1 MLRQRIITGLV
12 LAVVFASVI
21 LQNNSLW
28 VSLLFAAVLF
38 AATWEL
44 LALTINP
51 GGLASGLIA
60 TGLVMLFGWSLTVI
74 DSQLLY
80 WQSLAGLAI
89 WLLIAMYLP
98 LYRYSGKW
106 PLSGRVLLL
115 GLGLDLLWIC
125 VHGLI
130 YLHQHH
136 GGWILLY
143 VLTLVWVADTGA
155 YFSGRKFG
163 KHKLAPAI
171 SPGKTWEGVAGGIF
185 ANLLWMLLVYQ
196 MLGSYQLHTGLNLS
210 LIQFLLIGLATS
222 FISVVGDLFESILKR
237 QAGVKDSG
245 KLLPGHGGVL
255 DRIDSIIAA
264 SPVFVAGLMLV
275 DKL

>member
-1 MLRQRIITGLV
+1 
-12 LAVVFASVI
+12 
-21 LQNNSLW
+21 
-28 VSLLFAAVLF
+28 
-38 AATWEL
+38 

-51 GGLASGLIA
+51 GRLASGLIA

-143 VLTLVWVADTGA
+143 LLTLVWVADTGA

>member
-12 LAVVFASVI
+12 LAVVFAGVI

-28 VSLLFAAVLF
+28 ISLLFAVVLF

-51 GGLASGLIA
+51 GRLASGLIA

-143 VLTLVWVADTGA
+143 LLTLVWVADTGA

>member
-12 LAVVFASVI
+12 LAVVFAGVI

-28 VSLLFAAVLF
+28 ISLLFAVVLF

-51 GGLASGLIA
+51 GRLASGLIA

-106 PLSGRVLLL
+106 PLPGRVLLL

-143 VLTLVWVADTGA
+143 LLTLVWVADTGA

-163 KHKLAPAI
+163 KHKLAPGI

-196 MLGSYQLHTGLNLS
+196 MLVSYQLHTGLNLS

>member
-1 MLRQRIITGLV
+1 MLRQRVITGLV

-28 VSLLFAAVLF
+28 ISLLFAVVLF

-51 GGLASGLIA
+51 GRLASGLIA

-106 PLSGRVLLL
+106 SLPGRVLLL